1 MIVLCTDFGLEGPY
15 TGQVKAVL
23 QQQAPDIPVIDL
35 FSDLP
40 ICNPKA
46 AAYLLPAYSQGFETD
61 TVFMCVV
68 DPGVGGARDAL
79 ILYAD
84 QHWFVGPDNGL
95 LEILTRR
102 CAEHELWRITWQ
114 PERLS
119 NTFHGR
125 DLFAP
130 VAAMLSTGRMPKVE
144 KIDARQARA
153 DYPDELF
160 EIVYIDHFGNAIS
173 GLRSTAVSESDVL
186 TISGHKLNAA
196 KTFSDMNPGQAFWYA
211 NSNGLVEISVNLGR
225 ACDVLGLKIGDA
237 FTTRSE

>member
-23 QQQAPDIPVIDL
+23 QQQAPDVAVIDL

-40 ICNPKA
+40 TCNPKA

-68 DPGVGGARDAL
+68 DPGVGSARDAL
-79 ILYAD
+79 VLYAD
-84 QHWFVGPDNGL
+84 QYWFVGPDNGL
-95 LEILTRR
+95 FEILTRR
-102 CAEHELWRITWQ
+102 ASQYDIWRITWQ

-119 NTFHGR
+119 HTFHGR

-130 VAAMLSTGRMPKVE
+130 VAAMLATGRMPEAE
-144 KIDARQARA
+144 KIDTLQPQA

-160 EIVYIDHFGNAIS
+160 EVVYIDQYGNAIT
-173 GLRSTAVSESDVL
+173 GVRAAAIAESAVL
-186 TISGHKLNAA
+186 TVNGHLLNAA
-196 KTFSDMNPGQAFWYA
+196 KTFSNIQPGQAFWYA

-225 ACDVLGLKIGDA
+225 ACDVLGLKIGDE
-237 FTTRSE
+237 FTATSE